1 MRHIT
6 ASAFAAALL
15 VLVGCAGANLAG
27 TYRADVR
34 LIEGKQ
40 ESTDPGYSLAEVKAK
55 LQQNPRTLALNS
67 DGRYRLQS
75 AEFVEE
81 GTWKVEESVLLLRG
95 DTSNGIAIRPTLQED
110 RRCRL
115 AGNSE
120 IVNEGSY
127 GHYNLEEVYLPD

>member
-55 LQQNPRTLALNS
+55 LQQNPRTLAFNS

-81 GTWKVEESVLLLRG
+81 GTWTVEDDLIVLRG
-95 DTSNGIAIRPTLQED
+95 DTSNGISIRPALQKD
-110 RRCRL
+110 RRWRL
-115 AGNSE
+115 GDNGE
-120 IVNEGSY
+120 IVNEGAY

>member
-1 MRHIT
+1 MRHF
-6 ASAFAAALL
+6 AAFAFAAAFLIL
-15 VLVGCAGANLAG
+15 IGCAGADLAG

-40 ESTDPGYSLAEVKAK
+40 ESTDPGYSLAEVEAK
-55 LQQNPRTLALNS
+55 LQQNPRTLALGS

-81 GTWKVEESVLLLRG
+81 GTWTVEDDSIVLRG
-95 DTSNGIAIRPTLQED
+95 DVSNGIAIRPALQQD
-110 RRCRL
+110 RRWRL
-115 AGNSE
+115 GDNGE

>member
-1 MRHIT
+1 MRHCV
-6 ASAFAAALL
+6 AFAFAAALL
-15 VLVGCAGANLAG
+15 VLIGCAGANLAG

-34 LIEGKQ
+34 LIAGKQ

-81 GTWKVEESVLLLRG
+81 GTWTVEDDIIVLRG
-95 DTSNGIAIRPTLQED
+95 DTSNGISIRPALQKD

-115 AGNSE
+115 ADNGE

-127 GHYNLEEVYLPD
+127 SYYNLEEFYLPQ